1 MKDLSNGLS
10 AKTASQHFIVS
21 KKTIYNAINDKENSL
36 MEIKY
41 KPQVKRVRT
50 DDDQIEHAIN
60 FLDEKFPISSG
71 RNYRVITKTKTCLYS
86 LYFKHCEEIGE
97 NPVSQSTFLY
107 KILNKL
113 NIHFSDDTTICCY
126 CHKLKQYEV
135 KMMPLT
141 REENAEKEKLGGHV
155 NRWHEQ
161 MTYFQKKK
169 REIAQNKNSNWVII
183 VQDFTQLQVQ
193 STFYQ
198 DLIICIYFL
207 DPTASDLLG
216 RKYLH
221 FVAPSSETKNYCR
234 FVFATWKKF
243 IQEEELDKIPFW
255 FVFSDGGPKH
265 FKLTATVN
273 FFGFLQNLLNVNIE
287 YNFFESN
294 HGHSTCDAIVSQAK
308 KKLEQFSKRRGNP
321 HYYSRRNC
329 NCSQT
334 H

>member
-1 MKDLSNGLS
+1 MCPRSDILLKAWDCVES
-10 AKTASQHFIVS
+10 TIVFC
-21 KKTIYNAINDKENSL
+21 TVD
-36 MEIKY
+36 
-41 KPQVKRVRT
+41 
-50 DDDQIEHAIN
+50 
-60 FLDEKFPISSG
+60 
-71 RNYRVITKTKTCLYS
+71 
-86 LYFKHCEEIGE
+86 
-97 NPVSQSTFLY
+97 
-107 KILNKL
+107 
-113 NIHFSDDTTICCY
+113 
-126 CHKLKQYEV
+126 QYEV

-221 FVAPSSETKNYCR
+221 FVAPSSETKNDCR

-294 HGHSTCDAIVSQAK
+294 HGHSICDAIASQAK
-308 KKLEQFSKRRGNP
+308 KSLNSFQRDEETP